1 VRFLISVDIEGVAGV
16 VNSEETRPGTPDF
29 ERARRLMTGE
39 ANAAVRGVLAA
50 EPDAHVTVAD
60 SHGTYRNLLPDLVDR
75 RARLI
80 RGKPRRF
87 AMMEGV
93 DEDVDGVLLVGYH
106 GRAGTAPSVLAHT
119 FSDAIADVRLGGV
132 SVGEIG
138 LNAAL
143 AGHFAVPVLL
153 VTGDTSVHE
162 EVTGLLPQT
171 ATVVVK
177 RALGQQAAESVHPEE
192 ACRLIAEAA
201 EHAVSHRADGPPPFV
216 VETPVELEIDLS
228 GAHAADRAL
237 TLPRLT
243 RRGTRTVA
251 CSADDVL
258 DAFRTVRALV
268 ELT

>member
-1 VRFLISVDIEGVAGV
+1 MRFLISVDIEGVAGV
-16 VNSEETRPGTPDF
+16 VDSQETQPGSPEY
-29 ERARRLMTGE
+29 ERARRLMTEE

-50 EPDAHVTVAD
+50 APDAHVIVAD
-60 SHGTYRNLLPDLVDR
+60 GHGTYRNLLPDLIDR
-75 RARLI
+75 RVRLI

-119 FSDAIADVRLGGV
+119 FSDAIDDVRLNGV

-153 VTGDTSVHE
+153 VTGDTSVHD
-162 EVTGLLPQT
+162 EVSGLLPQT
-171 ATVVVK
+171 TTVVVK
-177 RALGQQAAESVHPEE
+177 RALGQRAADSVHPEE
-192 ACRLIAEAA
+192 ARRLIADAA
-201 EHAVSHRADGPPPFV
+201 EHAVAHHAEGPAPFEV
-216 VETPVELEIDLS
+216 DAPLELEIDLS
-228 GAHAADRAL
+228 GADATDRGL
-237 TLPRLT
+237 TLPRVT

-251 CSADDVL
+251 YSADDVL
-258 DAFRTVRALV
+258 DAFRTVRAV
-268 ELT
+268 VALT